1 MSAMTGR
8 RWAADAPY
16 LDDARLASHSVN
28 TPRVGRGIV
37 HYRRKARIAQQ
48 FNRSGCLIE
57 LLLAVHAVKTTR
69 CASLCAGIDIVPPRH
84 RHLDRQNDRQT
95 RCGSFAQGVQGRV
108 QAAGEERFEGVCA
121 NLRMHEFRR

>member
-57 LLLAVHAVKTTR
+57 LLLAVHAVKNNKM
-69 CASLCAGIDIVPPRH
+69 CVIVCRH
-84 RHLDRQNDRQT
+84 RHCSSQT
-95 RCGSFAQGVQGRV
+95 PSPQSPP
-108 QAAGEERFEGVCA
+108 
-121 NLRMHEFRR
+121 